1 VLVLDRD
8 RGLRQLEPRE
18 PRGLVFAEQRRGM
31 PMARRRRIVSSA
43 SSEAEAEAAGGSSAA
58 TASGSSAATARGS
71 SAATA
76 RASAAAE
83 FAEAEA
89 DAPVEA
95 RARSASASAASSARS
110 LASRTA
116 LRWPRLTYFSPPNAS
131 AFALRFRAISCAR
144 MSIATARAPG
154 IARPGATGF

>member
-1 VLVLDRD
+1 MLVLDRD

-31 PMARRRRIVSSA
+31 ADG
-43 SSEAEAEAAGGSSAA
+43 AEAADRLERVERGGGGGGFVGGDREGFA
-58 TASGSSAATARGS
+58 GGDREGVGGGG
-71 SAATA
+71 
-76 RASAAAE
+76 

-95 RARSASASAASSARS
+95 RARLASASAASSARS